1 MTDAKAPQKKD
12 GFPLRAV
19 IAGIIAVIALIVIIQ
34 NSQSVTIQLFVWS
47 LTLPLWLVLAVF
59 FVLGMLLNGLVRGGV
74 RRLMGKEPKKDD
86 D

>member
-1 MTDAKAPQKKD
+1 MTDAKAPQKKA

-59 FVLGMLLNGLVRGGV
+59 FVLGML
-74 RRLMGKEPKKDD
+74 
-86 D
+86 

>member
-1 MTDAKAPQKKD
+1 MTDSTTPQKKD

-19 IAGIIAVIALIVIIQ
+19 IAGILAVLAIIVIAQ

-74 RRLMGKEPKKDD
+74 RRLMGKPKKDD